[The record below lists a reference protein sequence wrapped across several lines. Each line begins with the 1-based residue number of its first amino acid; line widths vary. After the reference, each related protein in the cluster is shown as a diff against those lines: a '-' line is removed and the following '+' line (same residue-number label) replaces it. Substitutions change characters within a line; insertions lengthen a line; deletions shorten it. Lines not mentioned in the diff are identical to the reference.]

1 MPGESANNEI
11 QNAVKKQ
18 KDLRENL
25 DESSEAIYVDAS
37 RNIAVSLGSKDL
49 RWLQY
54 TINTCNI

>member
-18 KDLRENL
+18 KDQRENL

-49 RWLQY
+49 RWS
-54 TINTCNI
+54 

>member
-18 KDLRENL
+18 KDHRENL

-49 RWLQY
+49 RWTQCLCKLGY
-54 TINTCNI
+54 